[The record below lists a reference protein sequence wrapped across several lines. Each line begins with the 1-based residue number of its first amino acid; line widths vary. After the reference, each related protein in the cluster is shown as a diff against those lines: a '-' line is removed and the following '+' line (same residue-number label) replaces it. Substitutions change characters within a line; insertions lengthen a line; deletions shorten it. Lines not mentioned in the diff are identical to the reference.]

1 MPFIYDEGIFLKPIP
16 SINRVEENKKLCK
29 SWETDLQTFERLHAH
44 QTLSSAR
51 RYAHFHCYRDTVPSD
66 SLDIALSAKY
76 NHEQELFPDKTDYF
90 YQAETLG
97 EKTWRRLR
105 NTIDV
110 PKKPPEFIK
119 FNENAIG
126 GGISVPTCIRRI
138 KVPVMPYRYNPEH
151 KVMIT
156 GITEKRDPNN
166 VKLMNSSHH
175 SSLTNPG
182 FSRQSL
188 DGNIYQY

>member
-1 MPFIYDEGIFLKPIP
+1 M
-16 SINRVEENKKLCK
+16 
-29 SWETDLQTFERLHAH
+29 
-44 QTLSSAR
+44 
-51 RYAHFHCYRDTVPSD
+51 
-66 SLDIALSAKY
+66 
-76 NHEQELFPDKTDYF
+76 FPDKTDYF

-138 KVPVMPYRYNPEH
+138 KVPVMPYRYNPVNIQAFLKIVYLFCLLQEH
-151 KVMIT
+151 TVMIT

-188 DGNIYQY
+188 DGNFYQY